1 MAEFTSLKMHY
12 SMSQN
17 FLILPYFLKNL
28 LLPVILNLF
37 PPLSL
42 FYPLFLFL
50 LVHNPPNYPLHLYNT
65 NTLPIILH
73 QNLVFP
79 LQPLLLLLL
88 FPNLNL
94 SLNLLIPL
102 PLLPFLAF
110 HLKLLNPLILLN
122 LYSLQHQLNICS
134 FTNFLWKVYLGGKRC
149 LDTLILLDT

>member
-50 LVHNPPNYPLHLYNT
+50 LVHNPPNYPLHLYNN
-65 NTLPIILH
+65 NTFPIILH
-73 QNLVFP
+73 QNLAFP
-79 LQPLLLLLL
+79 FQPHMLLLL
-88 FPNLNL
+88 FPNLNLFLNL

-102 PLLPFLAF
+102 PFFTSCQLSLEVTRASHPFE
-110 HLKLLNPLILLN
+110 PLQPTAPTQP
-122 LYSLQHQLNICS
+122 SLSNNNNNNNALSH
-134 FTNFLWKVYLGGKRC
+134 
-149 LDTLILLDT
+149 